1 MGRGPAYAPRKGNP
15 VEVRIGVR
23 GVAREIGFES
33 AQSATE
39 VQDQATAALDGGSVL
54 ALTDDKGRVV
64 VVPVA
69 ALGYV
74 HIGEQAK
81 GRVGFATQ

>member
-1 MGRGPAYAPRKGNP
+1 

-23 GVAREIGFES
+23 DVAREISFES

-39 VQDQATAALDGGSVL
+39 VQDQVTAALDGGSVL

>member
-1 MGRGPAYAPRKGNP
+1 
-15 VEVRIGVR
+15 
-23 GVAREIGFES
+23 
-33 AQSATE
+33 
-39 VQDQATAALDGGSVL
+39 VQNQVTAALDGGSVL